1 MLSTNTRNAGASRP
15 CMESMMAT
23 SGVPVT
29 TEPMAPERS
38 MKVLPSIM
46 VMIMTM
52 TAVLAFLAKRM
63 MSGVNITAPTA

>member
-1 MLSTNTRNAGASRP
+1 MD
-15 CMESMMAT
+15 SMMAT

-38 MKVLPSIM
+38 MKVLPTIM

-52 TAVLAFLAKRM
+52 MAVRAFLEKRM
-63 MSGVNITAPTA
+63 MSGVNMTAPTA